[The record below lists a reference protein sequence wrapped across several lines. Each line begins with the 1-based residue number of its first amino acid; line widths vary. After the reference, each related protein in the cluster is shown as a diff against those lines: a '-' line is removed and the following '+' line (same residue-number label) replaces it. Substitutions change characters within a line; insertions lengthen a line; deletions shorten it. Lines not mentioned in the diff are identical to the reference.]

1 MDLGLEGR
9 VALVLGAGGGL
20 GGAIADALSREGA
33 KLALADLNRSAL
45 DQAASVVRARG
56 ALVHALEWD
65 LSDLTIVNDRV
76 ASIEAALGGVDIL
89 INTTGGPPPSDIAG
103 IEPLVWHRQF
113 NAMVMSVVAISDRL
127 LPGMRQRRW
136 GRVLTNASSGVV
148 APIPQLGLSNA
159 LRSTLVG
166 WSKTLARE
174 VARDGVTVNIV
185 IPGRIDTGRIRFLD
199 RARAEREG
207 RALESVEAESADTIP
222 IGRYGSPEEYA
233 DVVTFLA
240 SDRASYVTGS
250 LVRIDGGYISSI

>member
-1 MDLGLEGR
+1 MHLGLEGR

-20 GGAIADALSREGA
+20 GGAIADDLSREGA

-45 DQAASVVRARG
+45 DQAKSVVRARG

-113 NAMVMSVVAISDRL
+113 NAMVTSVVAITDRL

-207 RALESVEAESADTIP
+207 RALESVEAESTDTIP

>member
-113 NAMVMSVVAISDRL
+113 NAMVMSVVAITDRL
-127 LPGMRQRRW
+127 LPGMRRRRW

>member
-103 IEPLVWHRQF
+103 IEPLVWHHQF
-113 NAMVMSVVAISDRL
+113 NSMVMSVVAITDRL

-148 APIPQLGLSNA
+148 ARIPQLGLSNA

>member
-20 GGAIADALSREGA
+20 GGAIADALAREGA

-45 DQAASVVRARG
+45 DQATSVVRARG

-76 ASIEAALGGVDIL
+76 ASIEVALGGVDIL
-89 INTTGGPPPSDIAG
+89 INTTGGPPPSDITG
-103 IEPLVWHRQF
+103 IAPLVWYRQF
-113 NAMVMSVVAISDRL
+113 NAMVMSVVAITDRV

-159 LRSTLVG
+159 PRSILVG

-174 VARDGVTVNIV
+174 VARDGVTVNIL

-207 RALESVEAESADTIP
+207 RALESVEAESADAIP
-222 IGRYGSPEEYA
+222 VGRYGSPEEYA

-250 LVRIDGGYISSI
+250 LVRVDGGYISSI